1 MLPVR
6 IAKAMG
12 LLLGLCVASTG
23 APSALADVT
32 ERSLERWHP
41 SQGVTFKLRVH
52 YDEHSRPEM
61 IITDGFKLPPKVDS
75 GLVSQIYDV
84 RLLIPAW
91 HGLHSLPPGASG
103 RGQ

>member
-1 MLPVR
+1 MSGVQ
-6 IAKAMG
+6 IAKAVG
-12 LLLGLCVASTG
+12 LLLGLCVASTS
-23 APSALADVT
+23 ALPALADVT
-32 ERSLERWHP
+32 ERSLKRWHP
-41 SQGVTFKLRVH
+41 GQGVTFKLRVH

-61 IITDGFKLPPKVDS
+61 IITDDFKLPPRVDS
-75 GLVSQIYDV
+75 RLVSQIYEV

>member
-1 MLPVR
+1 MLQPR
-6 IAKAMG
+6 IAKAMR
-12 LLLGLCVASTG
+12 LLLGLCVASSS
-23 APSALADVT
+23 APPALADVT
-32 ERSLERWHP
+32 ERSLKRWNP
-41 SQGVTFKLRVH
+41 GQGVTFKLRVH

-61 IITDGFKLPPKVDS
+61 IISDGFKLPPKADS
-75 GLVSQIYDV
+75 GLVSQIYEL